1 MNDGTADILLV
12 GIGGGGCRFASAAAR
27 RFGPGIHA
35 VGFDTDAATS
45 RSTSGMRCLLL
56 GASRLDGQGTGGDS
70 VKGRAAADDSA
81 EVIAPA
87 ISSARMAVV
96 VAALGGGVGT
106 GATPVVLSALRSR
119 GVPTLCV
126 ATLPFEFEG
135 RERTAAATRALPVL
149 EEVADALVALRLDD
163 LYGDVAGSPLSE
175 AMVAAEERL
184 GDALSLLWSLVLT
197 PGYISLGP
205 AFLASLLSQSSGR
218 CRFAV
223 ASAEGE
229 GRAAEAVGL
238 LCRSPMLGASHSLE
252 GVQAV
257 LLGVLAGS
265 DLRLKELSDISGC
278 LRGALPQS
286 CSFNISTV
294 LDERYAGTVRLIA
307 LFFDSI
313 RPDSPPAAEGI
324 EEFKAPAAHKT
335 RRRGR
340 GGDGRLAPGERDRF
354 QGIEGTFIDGEN
366 LDIPTYQR
374 LRIRL
379 DR

>member
-1 MNDGTADILLV
+1 MNDDTADILLV
-12 GIGGGGCRFASAAAR
+12 GIGGGGCRFASSTAR

-45 RSTSGMRCLLL
+45 RSVSGMRCLLL
-56 GASRLDGQGTGGDS
+56 GASRLDGQGTGGDA
-70 VKGRAAADDSA
+70 VKGHAAADDSA
-81 EVIAPA
+81 EVIASA

-106 GATPVVLSALRSR
+106 GATPVILSALRSR

-126 ATLPFEFEG
+126 VTLPFEFEG
-135 RERTAAATRALPVL
+135 HGRTAAAIRALPVI
-149 EEVADALVALRLDD
+149 EESTDAVVAMRLDD
-163 LYGDVAGSPLSE
+163 LYGDVTGAPLSE
-175 AMVAAEERL
+175 AMIAAEERL
-184 GDALSLLWSLVLT
+184 GDALSLLWSLVLN

-229 GRAAEAVGL
+229 GRASEAVGL
-238 LCRSPMLGASHSLE
+238 LCRSPMLGASPSLD

-257 LLGVLAGS
+257 LLGVLAGG
-265 DLRLKELSDISGC
+265 DLRLKELSDISGR
-278 LRGALPQS
+278 LRGVLPQS
-286 CSFNISTV
+286 CSFNLSTV
-294 LDERYAGTVRLIA
+294 LDERYAGSVRLIA

-313 RPDSPPAAEGI
+313 RPEAQPAEESI
-324 EEFKAPAAHKT
+324 EEFKSQPTHRT
-335 RRRGR
+335 RRRSR
-340 GGDGRLAPGERDRF
+340 NGDGRLAPGERDRF

>member
-1 MNDGTADILLV
+1 
-12 GIGGGGCRFASAAAR
+12 
-27 RFGPGIHA
+27 
-35 VGFDTDAATS
+35 
-45 RSTSGMRCLLL
+45 
-56 GASRLDGQGTGGDS
+56 
-70 VKGRAAADDSA
+70 
-81 EVIAPA
+81 
-87 ISSARMAVV
+87 MAVV
-96 VAALGGGVGT
+96 VAALGGGGGT
-106 GATPVVLSALRSR
+106 GATPVILSALRSR

-126 ATLPFEFEG
+126 VTLPFEFEG
-135 RERTAAATRALPVL
+135 RERTATATRALPVL
-149 EEVADALVALRLDD
+149 EETADALVSLRLDD
-163 LYGDVAGSPLSE
+163 LYRDGADAPISE

-184 GDALSLLWSLVLT
+184 GDAISLLWSIVLS

-223 ASAEGE
+223 ASAEGD
-229 GRAAEAVGL
+229 GRASEAVGL
-238 LCRSPMLGASHSLE
+238 LCRSSMLGASPSLE

-257 LLGVLAGS
+257 LLGVLAGG
-265 DLRLKELSDISGC
+265 DLRLKELSDISGR
-278 LRGALPQS
+278 LRSALPQS
-286 CSFNISTV
+286 CSFNLSTV

-313 RPDSPPAAEGI
+313 RPDAPPAAEGI
-324 EEFKAPAAHKT
+324 EEFKAPAPHKA

-354 QGIEGTFIDGEN
+354 QGTEGTFVDGEN